1 MIFSCNKAKLLVYF
15 REYSEMVSSSASST
29 TTVSVVVI
37 GTIVSYV
44 SAPFLFRALRHIT
57 EYIFGDRRKWT
68 EENEGIRVL
77 IKTSDKIVPIQ
88 LSPKWSISEVKQHLA
103 AAVGKEAEEL
113 KIIVAGH
120 ELRDDVKVGDCDLGE
135 STVIHAVKVIHRVPL
150 PSLDSV
156 RAQQDSLMTNLEGV
170 SSVPSSFDTSISKK
184 PDPVNDEATTSGQ
197 HVSHFKGDKPMNEC
211 LLDLQLTEEER
222 LLHEQKP
229 ISNSYEDG
237 TSSLGSD
244 THYDYCNSKYLNE
257 SPIIGKGK
265 EQRIKAHFWVYCSD
279 TECGRTI
286 QPGKLRVRCESC
298 KEGAIIVKSDPCN
311 WDDVLN
317 SGSIEGYCQN
327 VSCPIMQVQNEQK
340 SDRVRPVQFYFKC
353 NGNNHNC
360 NSKTTEKAITYKQ
373 AESTLSQSY
382 SDEAPP
388 LYLIRSNL
396 KEIPCLG

>member
-1 MIFSCNKAKLLVYF
+1 
-15 REYSEMVSSSASST
+15 MVSSSASST
-29 TTVSVVVI
+29 TTVSVVVV
-37 GTIVSYV
+37 GTIVSYL

-57 EYIFGDRRKWT
+57 EYIFGDRQQSYQ
-68 EENEGIRVL
+68 ENEGIRVL

-88 LSPKWSISEVKQHLA
+88 LSPKWSIAEVKQHLA

-113 KIIVAGH
+113 RIIVAGH

-135 STVIHAVKVIHRVPL
+135 STVIHAVKVIHRPPLL

-156 RAQQDSLMTNLEGV
+156 HAQQDSFTNNLEGASLV
-170 SSVPSSFDTSISKK
+170 RSSNASISKK
-184 PDPVNDEATTSGQ
+184 QDPVNEETYTSERKF
-197 HVSHFKGDKPMNEC
+197 SHFEGDKPMNEC

-222 LLHEQKP
+222 VLHEKEKIPNSRDDDPVSPGVCSENNYSNEKNIDESQT
-229 ISNSYEDG
+229 ISKD
-237 TSSLGSD
+237 
-244 THYDYCNSKYLNE
+244 
-257 SPIIGKGK
+257 K
-265 EQRIKAHFWVYCSD
+265 EQRIKAHFWVYCPEI
-279 TECGRTI
+279 ECGRTI

-327 VSCPIMQVQNEQK
+327 VGCPSIQDQNEQI
-340 SDRVRPVQFYFKC
+340 SARVRPVQFYFKC
-353 NGNNHNC
+353 NGTNHNR
-360 NSKTTEKAITYKQ
+360 NIKRNVKRTIIPKQ
-373 AESTLSQSY
+373 AEGSLIQST